1 MLLSKSFIPIL
12 KNNPSEAKIKSHQL
26 MLRAGMIKQASAG
39 IYSWLPLGFKVMKK
53 IEAIVRQEQ
62 DKIGAQEILM
72 PTIQSSEIWKESG
85 RYDDYGEEMLRIK
98 DRQNREMLYGPTNE
112 EQVTEIFRSSLK
124 SYKSLP
130 QLLYHIQWK
139 FRDEIRPRFGIM
151 RGREFYMKDAYSF
164 DITDEDAFYSYNK
177 FFLSYL
183 RTFKRLSLTAIPMAA
198 DTGPI
203 GGNLSHEFIILADTG
218 ESKIFTDKRIFDLT
232 SEGTN
237 LEKSSL
243 EQMRK
248 KYEQFYSVTDEKFN
262 KDEFEKMVSEEN
274 RLITKGIEVGHIFYF
289 GDKYSKSMDA
299 AVDLPGG
306 KKDFVKMGSYG
317 IGVSRLV
324 GAIIEAKYDDKNE
337 IMKWPLS
344 VAPYDIALIPMINKN
359 DSSALEKAN
368 NINSELLKNNIDAII
383 DDTDENYSSKIK
395 KMNLIGAPYQIVM
408 GKKTEGD
415 LLEFKELGKE
425 TQNLSIDK
433 IIRNYNK
440 TKSIQLISTL
450 EKEITL
456 RFLKARKK
464 DGFLNVISIFSFIGI
479 SLGVAVLIIV
489 MSVMNGFRSELIN
502 KIVGFNSH
510 ITVKTYDRSIDQ
522 KKIKNKNLS
531 LISKNIFLSNSG
543 EAIMLKNN
551 TSKGIVLRGYK
562 NNDFSKLDIIKNDE
576 FKGNKTLLKDF
587 ISIGNELSFT
597 LDLNV
602 GDEITLMS
610 PSGVETIIG
619 NLPKQ
624 KNFIIT
630 SIFNSGL
637 ADFDNNI
644 AFINLNTLEE
654 FFGYDMKG

>member
-1 MLLSKSFIPIL
+1 
-12 KNNPSEAKIKSHQL
+12 
-26 MLRAGMIKQASAG
+26 
-39 IYSWLPLGFKVMKK
+39 
-53 IEAIVRQEQ
+53 
-62 DKIGAQEILM
+62 
-72 PTIQSSEIWKESG
+72 
-85 RYDDYGEEMLRIK
+85 
-98 DRQNREMLYGPTNE
+98 
-112 EQVTEIFRSSLK
+112 
-124 SYKSLP
+124 
-130 QLLYHIQWK
+130 
-139 FRDEIRPRFGIM
+139 
-151 RGREFYMKDAYSF
+151 
-164 DITDEDAFYSYNK
+164 
-177 FFLSYL
+177 
-183 RTFKRLSLTAIPMAA
+183 
-198 DTGPI
+198 
-203 GGNLSHEFIILADTG
+203 
-218 ESKIFTDKRIFDLT
+218 
-232 SEGTN
+232 
-237 LEKSSL
+237 
-243 EQMRK
+243 
-248 KYEQFYSVTDEKFN
+248 
-262 KDEFEKMVSEEN
+262 
-274 RLITKGIEVGHIFYF
+274 
-289 GDKYSKSMDA
+289 
-299 AVDLPGG
+299 
-306 KKDFVKMGSYG
+306 
-317 IGVSRLV
+317 
-324 GAIIEAKYDDKNE
+324 
-337 IMKWPLS
+337 
-344 VAPYDIALIPMINKN
+344 
-359 DSSALEKAN
+359 
-368 NINSELLKNNIDAII
+368 
-383 DDTDENYSSKIK
+383 
-395 KMNLIGAPYQIVM
+395 
-408 GKKTEGD
+408 
-415 LLEFKELGKE
+415 
-425 TQNLSIDK
+425 
-433 IIRNYNK
+433 
-440 TKSIQLISTL
+440 LISTL

-543 EAIMLKNN
+543 EAIILKNN

-654 FFGYDMKG
+654 FFGYDMKDRNLEIYLNNPNKIESQKMIVQKIFDNEFVFSWADMNNSLFSALKVERNVMFIILSLIIIVAAFNIVSGLTILVKNKTKDIAILKSIGVLNKSIIKIFFLVGVIIGTSSTAFGILLGVTFSIYIENFREFLSSTFNISLFPEEIYFLSKMPSEINPSSIFLISICSIIITVIVSIFPAFKAAKLDPIKALKYE